1 MSAYFWIPGIAVYC
15 NTPQACSLITLPIF
29 MWTFCCCH
37 AVCRLAWVCVHV
49 QLCVCVCVC
58 VCMCAELLLLVSA
71 ILGFPYISD
80 PCIFHYLLMILI
92 IVFSALTVDCYVSCL
107 FTVIVKVFP
116 VNFFFYPCKIKFSR
130 SSSLF
135 FSPSHTHTHK

>member
-1 MSAYFWIPGIAVYC
+1 MDCRLLQHTPGLFIDHITNIYVNFLLLPC
-15 NTPQACSLITLPIF
+15 CVQACLG
-29 MWTFCCCH
+29 
-37 AVCRLAWVCVHV
+37 VCTCAA
-49 QLCVCVCVC
+49 LCVCVCVC

>member
-1 MSAYFWIPGIAVYC
+1 MLCAGLLGCVYM
-15 NTPQACSLITLPIF
+15 CSSL
-29 MWTFCCCH
+29 
-37 AVCRLAWVCVHV
+37 
-49 QLCVCVCVC
+49 CVCVC

-135 FSPSHTHTHK
+135 FSPSHTHTHTSSMCRQRQRSAFPCGNDLFLSLLTK